1 MDSHLCIPTI
11 DGNVHVIPEEVFT
24 KIISGEMKITEMD
37 DWEPVIRTALKEWL
51 DNLKDPHAAGKWQ
64 TPPAPKD
71 GTWILGLFNGAP
83 HVVMYDTWDVGG
95 EMLPDGTGSPPD
107 GHEEGWCL
115 AGDNICVMEQDEPE
129 MWAYVFRGDCTYQ
142 RRNDHAKKI

>member
-11 DGNVHVIPEEVFT
+11 DGNAHVVPEEVFT

-37 DWEPVIRTALKEWL
+37 EWEIIIRTALKEWL
-51 DNLKDPHAAGKWQ
+51 KTLNCPHAAGQWQ
-64 TPPAPKD
+64 EPPAPKD
-71 GTWILGLFNGAP
+71 GTWILGMFNGEP

-107 GHEEGWCL
+107 GHEEGWCPS
-115 AGDNICVMEQDEPE
+115 GDTMRVMEQDEPE
-129 MWAYVFRGDCTYQ
+129 VWAYIYKQ
-142 RRNDHAKKI
+142 